1 MSEQNRDIEKLAG
14 QEVTFVIPDTESLG
28 ALQNL
33 DPSFNLRLKYKN
45 EEEWLA
51 VKNKPVRVYF
61 LGLREI
67 PSDKGEIVVCGLFAS
82 EKELF
87 LSGQK
92 VLVDAVRNLPL
103 KTPVQITYLEKKT
116 NKTVDGATM
125 IFDVQLLK

>member
-1 MSEQNRDIEKLAG
+1 MSDTNKEIENLAG
-14 QEVTFVIPDTESLG
+14 KEVTFIIPDTESLG
-28 ALQNL
+28 HLKDL
-33 DPSFNLRLKYKN
+33 DATFNLRLKYKN

-51 VKNKPVRVYF
+51 IKNKPLRAYF

-67 PSDKGEIVVCGLFAS
+67 PNDKGENVICGLFAS
-82 EKELF
+82 ETEVF

-92 VLVDAVRNLPL
+92 VLVDAVRSLPL